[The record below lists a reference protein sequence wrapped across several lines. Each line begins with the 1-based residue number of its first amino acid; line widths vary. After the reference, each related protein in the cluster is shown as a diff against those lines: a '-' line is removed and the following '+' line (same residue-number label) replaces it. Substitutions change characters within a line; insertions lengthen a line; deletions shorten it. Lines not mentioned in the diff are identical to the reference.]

1 MKNEMP
7 STLLNEKNMHYYVT
21 SRYTAKFLGGQYRNM
36 KIMSSLRASPR
47 MKSKRKMKSNEK
59 FLFWINLQDGC

>member
-1 MKNEMP
+1 MP
-7 STLLNEKNMHYYVT
+7 SPLLNEKNMHYNVT

-47 MKSKRKMKSNEK
+47 MKSKRKMKNNEK

>member
-1 MKNEMP
+1 MP
-7 STLLNEKNMHYYVT
+7 SPLLNEKNMHYNVI

-47 MKSKRKMKSNEK
+47 MKSKRKMKNNEK